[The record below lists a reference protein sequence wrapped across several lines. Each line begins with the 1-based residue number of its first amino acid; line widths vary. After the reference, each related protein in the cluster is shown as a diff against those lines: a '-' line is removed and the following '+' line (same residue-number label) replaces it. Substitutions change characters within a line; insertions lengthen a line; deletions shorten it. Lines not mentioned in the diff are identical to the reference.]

1 MILALLAAGADPNA
15 DTDPTPL
22 YLSVVAGLPEAAQ
35 ALLSAGADPSRRVRP
50 NGWTPLHLAAFIG
63 ENRIGRVLLDGG
75 ADPNAED
82 RNGNTPLYYAAL
94 LGRIEI
100 RQALVSAGGDLN
112 GRNLLGHT
120 PLKKNAAI
128 RESAEASHLFVSTK
142 GDPNV
147 KNDSGQLPR
156 KFAENQNGI
165 DLVQEPVAE
174 GADPDNAG
182 EHADPEPKNSEMESE
197 SALASEDEDQDTAI
211 DRSPVAPTPTRRQPE
226 DEESGPA
233 AIPDVGDDLSPRNNL
248 KFLWNNLLQEKEKP
262 MPTISIIGA
271 PGSGKSHFATLL
283 YIHLLS
289 HPEIK
294 VHVSH
299 FGDARHNII
308 NSAMRLE
315 AGLPLEPTPK
325 DLLVKNELDVRYEE
339 WQPGPIFRPDR
350 AVERV
355 LRIPIM
361 DSAGEMLQSAMEN
374 LLEARGDI
382 NPGQLAQKL
391 ESRYDPSLISDLFNH
406 VFRADGFV
414 FVVDVF
420 REVDDPGN
428 GILSGH
434 TVMLQNLREYRQ
446 RHKELGSIKNS
457 LVVLTKYDK
466 LLNSMKLAVIKGHM
480 GDLPDREFFGNNT
493 TRHLV
498 NQMKGAIR
506 DGQGPNQADPVVP
519 VILSSTRWATPPMD
533 ESEILDKYGDSIDAF
548 RKQVLLDGRFEVN
561 TQPDGSPVPAYDKDE
576 YELIVDWLKNL

>member
-1 MILALLAAGADPNA
+1 M
-15 DTDPTPL
+15 
-22 YLSVVAGLPEAAQ
+22 
-35 ALLSAGADPSRRVRP
+35 
-50 NGWTPLHLAAFIG
+50 
-63 ENRIGRVLLDGG
+63 
-75 ADPNAED
+75 
-82 RNGNTPLYYAAL
+82 
-94 LGRIEI
+94 
-100 RQALVSAGGDLN
+100 
-112 GRNLLGHT
+112 
-120 PLKKNAAI
+120 
-128 RESAEASHLFVSTK
+128 
-142 GDPNV
+142 
-147 KNDSGQLPR
+147 KNDSGQLPRKSGQLPR

-174 GADPDNAG
+174 GADTDNAG

-197 SALASEDEDQDTAI
+197 SALASEDVDQDTAI
-211 DRSPVAPTPTRRQPE
+211 DRYPVVPTPHPAAARGR
-226 DEESGPA
+226 ESGPA
-233 AIPDVGDDLSPRNNL
+233 AIPDVGEDLSPRNNL
-248 KFLWNNLLQEKEKP
+248 KFLWNNLLQKKEKP

-283 YIHLLS
+283 YVHLLS

-325 DLLVKNELDVRYEE
+325 DLLVKNELEVRYEE
-339 WQPGPIFRPDR
+339 WQPGGIFRPDR

-498 NQMKGAIR
+498 NQVKGAIR